1 MHTNHKQRLRHH
13 RQAHTEPVISNTHRI
28 DPCVDKAVPHALR
41 SRPSARPPLDTNRT
55 APCTARGLDDS
66 KVQDGDLARRTSRKR
81 AAQREK
87 VRGRKQGARV
97 AHRSVCVQRGLG
109 QRPRAGLAG
118 NGRTKREPPLT
129 EKVPLDVDRC
139 HHAVQAPFERN
150 TWREA
155 WANSSSAAA
164 ELDHDDDD
172 TVSVTETRR
181 LAPMATRCHAATHKI
196 QKAASCD

>member
-87 VRGRKQGARV
+87 VRGRKQGGAQKRVRAARPGAAAACGIGREWENEARAA
-97 AHRSVCVQRGLG
+97 AHREGAARCRPLPPCGPGAIRAQHVEGGLG
-109 QRPRAGLAG
+109 EL
-118 NGRTKREPPLT
+118 
-129 EKVPLDVDRC
+129 V
-139 HHAVQAPFERN
+139 ER
-150 TWREA
+150 
-155 WANSSSAAA
+155 
-164 ELDHDDDD
+164 
-172 TVSVTETRR
+172 
-181 LAPMATRCHAATHKI
+181 
-196 QKAASCD
+196 SC